1 MTFHVSNLPLEI
13 SEPDLR
19 KAFAAHGSVASVSIP
34 RERMRRGRSSGAHR
48 GYGFVVMNDPDEAR
62 KALAALDRHAL
73 GGSELSV
80 REAIPPRRPV
90 YVH

>member
-1 MTFHVSNLPLEI
+1 MTFHVGNLPPDI

-34 RERMRRGRSSGAHR
+34 RERMRGGRSSGAHR

-62 KALAALDRHAL
+62 AALAALDRRPL

-80 REAIPPRRPV
+80 RAARPEHHPV
-90 YVH
+90 YVL

>member
-1 MTFHVSNLPLEI
+1 MTFHVSNLATDLAE
-13 SEPDLR
+13 SDLR
-19 KAFAAHGSVASVSIP
+19 KAFAAHGRVSSVTIP
-34 RERMRRGRSSGAHR
+34 RERMRLGRSSGAHR
-48 GYGFVVMNDPDEAR
+48 GYGFVVMEDPDEAR